1 MITLFIAILAGTV
14 VGYFLRRREKVIR
27 IIDSALWG
35 VIVLLLFLLGFAIGR
50 SPQVMRSLP
59 ELGFYALLL
68 ALGAILGSVL
78 LTAGLNR
85 LFKLLP

>member
-1 MITLFIAILAGTV
+1 MITLFTAILVGTL
-14 VGYFLRRREKVIR
+14 VGYLLRRQER
-27 IIDSALWG
+27 IIRLVDLALWG
-35 VIVLLLFLLGFAIGR
+35 VIFLLLFLLGFAIGR
-50 SPQVMRSLP
+50 NPQVMRVLP